1 MSYNLL
7 AINVGNTRCHLG
19 AFVDGELI
27 NQAHLDVG
35 ADDAAT
41 ARAVEHVTEP
51 LKAAEKVIVLVGTV
65 NNDASRKL
73 EQRISRQTGWPVQ
86 HVERDVNV
94 PIGRQLDADAV
105 VGTDRLLNAAAAYDQ
120 IKQACIVVDAGTA
133 VTVDFVDGD
142 GTFHGGAILPGASMM
157 LRSLH
162 EHTAQLPDV
171 PFDRPNDPIGHN
183 TAQAM
188 LDGVFH
194 GLRGA
199 VRELVEKYAEVYGA
213 YPKVIAT
220 GGDAERL
227 FKDYELIEAIVPDLA
242 LRGLGATCRRAM
254 EDRS

>member
-19 AFVDGELI
+19 AFVDGKLT
-27 NQAHLDVG
+27 NQAHLDID

-41 ARAVEHVTEP
+41 ARAIEHVTEP
-51 LKAAEKVIVLVGTV
+51 FKSTDKVILLVGTV
-65 NNDASRKL
+65 NSEASRKI
-73 EQRISRQTGWPVQ
+73 EQQISQQTGWPVQ

-94 PIGRQLDADAV
+94 PIGRQLDGDSMA
-105 VGTDRLLNAAAAYDQ
+105 GTDRLLNAAAAYDQ
-120 IKQACIVVDAGTA
+120 IKQACIVIDAGTA
-133 VTVDFVDGD
+133 VTVDFVDGE
-142 GTFHGGAILPGASMM
+142 GTFHGGAILPGARMM
-157 LRSLH
+157 LQSLH
-162 EHTAQLPDV
+162 EHTAQLPQV
-171 PFDRPNDPIGHN
+171 EFDRPDETIGHN

-242 LRGLGATCRRAM
+242 LRGLGVTCRRAM
-254 EDRS
+254 EDES